1 MENIL
6 AEFLIETND
15 SLAKLKSLFNILEDS
30 PKNDNCL
37 REALFILHKMKG
49 TSGFLGLSRVQ
60 NIVHTAEATLR
71 SIHDKKIS
79 IAQEIIDAFYETIDH
94 LKNIIQPEEI
104 ENPTTLDDDLKHIKE
119 LERFIHG
126 EWIIEP
132 NTEGG
137 EGNPFPEEDKE
148 EIKQVITEPDAG
160 INKHLKRESKAAK
173 FPPKSPPKSKES
185 SLKKAQNTLD
195 RTHSHTEMLVSLK
208 ATLEKLMLVRNDLL
222 QNARTCKE
230 ASFEETMNQLNG
242 LITCL
247 HAEVTKNC
255 AQPIEFLFS
264 KLSQVVN
271 DLGSQFNKK
280 VNLICSGG
288 ETELDC
294 HVLEKLEPL
303 FIDMLKN
310 AIEHG
315 VETSEERQQAEKP
328 ETATIFLKAY
338 YENEQI
344 VVELKDDGRG
354 INSEKI
360 KQKLKD
366 KGFFDVDTVSKLN
379 VLQLQNCIFK
389 PGFSMN
395 HVKKVLRQFGGI
407 VGVQS
412 WLGQGTLFTLKI
424 PITYNIMPVLM
435 IQASHQ
441 QFAIPQIYVD
451 SIIKSGTFNFQ
462 LLQESVP
469 LLYLSDVLKLSSETT
484 QHAIQKDYDIV
495 IVKIRNIKFGVVVDR
510 VLDMLEIVLKPLSPL
525 LENSAYFSGIT
536 FVENGQPVM
545 VIDLYDLLDSFSSGS
560 GG

>member
-71 SIHDKKIS
+71 SIHDKKIT

-173 FPPKSPPKSKES
+173 FPPKSKGA
-185 SLKKAQNTLD
+185 SLKKDQNTLN
-195 RTHSHTEMLVSLK
+195 RTHPHTELLSNLK
-208 ATLEKLMLVRNDLL
+208 ATIEKLMLVRNDLL
-222 QNARTCKE
+222 QNGQTCKG
-230 ASFEETMNQLNG
+230 ASFEEIMNQLNG

-247 HAEVTKNC
+247 HAEVMKNC

-264 KLSQVVN
+264 KLSHVIN

-310 AIEHG
+310 AIQHG
-315 VETSEERQQAEKP
+315 VETSEERQQAEKQQ
-328 ETATIFLKAY
+328 TATIFLKAY

-366 KGFFDVDTVSKLN
+366 KGAFDVDTVSKLN
-379 VLQLQNCIFK
+379 VLQLQNCIFN

-412 WLGQGTLFTLKI
+412 WPGQGTLFTIKI

-435 IQASHQ
+435 VQASNQ
-441 QFAIPQIYVD
+441 QFAMPQHYVD

-469 LLYLSDVLKLSSETT
+469 LLHLSDVLKLSSETT

-495 IVKIRNIKFGVVVDR
+495 IVEIRNIKFGVVVDH

-536 FVENGQPVM
+536 FVGNGDPVL
-545 VIDLYDLLDSFSSGS
+545 VIDLYDLLDFFSSGS
-560 GG
+560 EG